1 LAVDLVRRR
10 TLARFL
16 VAITLHGPC
25 RWRTAEMTKKSPPNR
40 EPKTDAEARELGFI
54 VAEPHVDEPE
64 EEGEPITSQDNRT
77 RTPDGL
83 PELEGLFV
91 VDANEPKD
99 FIEHVLTYPFRKVP
113 KSDTFWRVHPEH
125 RATVRMVESQDEID
139 GHYVVHERIWKA
151 VPELRSKA
159 AKAKICDLYLATS
172 LQGAVIVWF
181 AQRHDGVGKVPASIA
196 TRVEAI
202 ERAKTQWTQ
211 VFWDGSSGYR
221 TRTPVDAQDEPT
233 WPDEPF
239 AVIVHKA
246 VKDVF
251 IDTLDHPYVKKI
263 RGER

>member
-1 LAVDLVRRR
+1 
-10 TLARFL
+10 
-16 VAITLHGPC
+16 
-25 RWRTAEMTKKSPPNR
+25 MSKKSKSLAAGDPNS
-40 EPKTDAEARELGFI
+40 DARELGF
-54 VAEPHVDEPE
+54 VVDEPHDDDV
-64 EEGEPITSQDNRT
+64 PKDDLIAQQDSRV

-83 PELEGLFV
+83 PDLEGLFV

-99 FIEHVLTYPFRKVP
+99 FIEHVLTYPFRKIP

-139 GHYVVHERIWKA
+139 GHYVVHERIWRA

-196 TRVEAI
+196 TRLAAI
-202 ERAKTQWTQ
+202 ERAKTEWTQ
-211 VFWDGSSGYR
+211 TYWDGSSGYR

-239 AVIVHKA
+239 AVIVPKA